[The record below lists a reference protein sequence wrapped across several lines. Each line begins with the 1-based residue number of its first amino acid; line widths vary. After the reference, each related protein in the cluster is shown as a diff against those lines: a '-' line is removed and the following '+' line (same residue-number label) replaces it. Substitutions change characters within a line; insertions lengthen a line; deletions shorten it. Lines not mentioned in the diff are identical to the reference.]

1 MPYDLNDP
9 NLDFAGQ
16 AEILA
21 RALKQS
27 QLLQNTQADDGVK
40 AGGMFYR
47 SSPLSGVGAALSRG
61 VGQYNQ
67 SQAEASQTALNQEQL
82 KRYDE
87 LTRQMNAP
95 QEGTDYSNPD
105 ALMADNTRRMGIA
118 TQMSKLPLA
127 QKTAQD
133 YLSKGAAFPEAIA
146 KMRMEQIERGQQ
158 NAVRLEEQARR
169 EKEKLEAIARE
180 KERDRDNRIFLKSL
194 GGGSGDKSDKRIITT
209 TDENGNPVQQ
219 VIDLNQMK
227 PGDRL
232 GKFVPLPKESAAAEK
247 ARHSSNLGMSAIND
261 AIAELDKPNA
271 ANALGLANALPG
283 MEVVRQYTDPGGIAA
298 RASVS
303 NIGSQKVHDRSGAT
317 VTIAETP
324 RLAPFIPSVKDSPVA
339 AKIKLGKM
347 REEYDR
353 MLEEWGTPRGGVS
366 KPAAPAAAKVVNFND
381 L

>member
-1 MPYDLNDP
+1 MPYDLSDP

-27 QLLQNTQADDGVK
+27 QLLQQTQADDGVK
-40 AGGMFYR
+40 AGNMFYR

-105 ALMADNTRRMGIA
+105 ALMADNTCRMGIA

-146 KMRMEQIERGQQ
+146 KMRMDQIERGQQ
-158 NAVRLEEQARR
+158 AAQKATD
-169 EKEKLEAIARE
+169 A
-180 KERDRDNRIFLKSL
+180 KERIDAIIANQKWMAQLAADSRMSIAQMAAALKASNGPTTAQQKRIDQIEATEKGKEDMTYTVNGIDEALTSLDKLGGTVNTNRGSVVNTRARLANSSVGQLVAGTVGTKEQELRDILNNSQLSLLNAIKAANPSISSKQIDSNAELKTWLKSL
-194 GGGSGDKSDKRIITT
+194 GDNTQSVQTRKDTLKNIVHKYGSPGAFIAPAEDTAKPTAPSGGLSPQEQS
-209 TDENGNPVQQ
+209 
-219 VIDLNQMK
+219 
-227 PGDRL
+227 
-232 GKFVPLPKESAAAEK
+232 
-247 ARHSSNLGMSAIND
+247 
-261 AIAELDKPNA
+261 ELDQLRNKH
-271 ANALGLANALPG
+271 
-283 MEVVRQYTDPGGIAA
+283 R
-298 RASVS
+298 
-303 NIGSQKVHDRSGAT
+303 K
-317 VTIAETP
+317 
-324 RLAPFIPSVKDSPVA
+324 
-339 AKIKLGKM
+339 
-347 REEYDR
+347 
-353 MLEEWGTPRGGVS
+353 
-366 KPAAPAAAKVVNFND
+366 
-381 L
+381 

>member
-27 QLLQNTQADDGVK
+27 QLLQQTQTDQGI
-40 AGGMFYR
+40 GGSGIYAR

-61 VGQYNQ
+61 AGQYNQ

-87 LTRQMNAP
+87 LTRQMSTPGTKKVNVLKRTLGEDLSQGPAM
-95 QEGTDYSNPD
+95 QETQEQQQQPLDYSNPD
-105 ALMADNTRRMGIA
+105 DLIADNSRRMGIA

-169 EKEKLEAIARE
+169 EKEKLEAITRE
-180 KERDRDNRIFLKSL
+180 KERDRENRIFLKSL
-194 GGGSGDKSDKRIITT
+194 GGGGKD
-209 TDENGNPVQQ
+209 NPDA
-219 VIDLNQMK
+219 DL
-227 PGDRL
+227 DRQIKQARLDALL
-232 GKFVPLPKESAAAEK
+232 GKNPTGKAKLSAEAREKMSKEAEENIDQLLGEGVYQKAGGVLPKSTGSGAGALIDSAAGFFG
-247 ARHSSNLGMSAIND
+247 HGTSGAIN
-261 AIAELDKPNA
+261 
-271 ANALGLANALPG
+271 
-283 MEVVRQYTDPGGIAA
+283 
-298 RASVS
+298 
-303 NIGSQKVHDRSGAT
+303 
-317 VTIAETP
+317 
-324 RLAPFIPSVKDSPVA
+324 A
-339 AKIKLGKM
+339 AKIAPLM
-347 REEYDR
+347 
-353 MLEEWGTPRGGVS
+353 TPI
-366 KPAAPAAAKVVNFND
+366 
-381 L
+381 LM